1 MPIFKLDKLV
11 RDKFPEIYESLG
23 QEAAIE
29 KLSKIDLSKAL
40 LDKIIE
46 EAAEIKPESSR
57 EELLEEIADIQQIID
72 DLKSEN
78 NLTNEEVANI
88 QKDKKAKKGGF
99 REGVFIK
106 TLTVPEG
113 DKWVEYYRKE
123 PSKYPEI

>member
-1 MPIFKLDKLV
+1 MPTFKLDKLV
-11 RDKFPEIYESLG
+11 RDKFPEIYEALG
-23 QEAAIE
+23 QEAVVE

-78 NLTNEEVANI
+78 NLTDEEIANI
-88 QKDKKAKKGGF
+88 QESKKAEKGGF
-99 REGVFIK
+99 KEGVFIK
-106 TLTVPEG
+106 TLTVPEN